1 MSRLLGRVA
10 FVTAIITTGSAAFAL
25 PFDSFDPRS
34 MAMGG
39 AGVAV
44 GDAAMAPFFNP
55 ALLAVT
61 DIDDDF
67 SINLPVVG
75 ARIYDP
81 EDFEDSLTAFQDAG
95 YLDSLDGHIQN
106 YNYAAYPTSND
117 LRLIASDASTLST
130 QLTTLNDK
138 PLQMEAGAALVMAIP
153 SRKFGGAFYA
163 NGWAVGGAVANYR
176 DDATLQ
182 EFTDTLNAVADC
194 YDTNAVIPGSCNPV
208 TDIPNYSTYFDATT
222 GDVTFDSTDLKSS
235 VDMRGVTVTETGVA
249 LARQFGEGAGSW
261 TLGITPKYVKL
272 RLYEYRADVKSADT
286 EDFDGDDY
294 KAEYSHTNFDIGL
307 AKNYN
312 NGWRSGFVIKN
323 VIAHTYDFKNVPR
336 DPLTNTPL
344 PDAASVSTGTTLNLK
359 PQARL
364 GVSHQNKWSTVA
376 LDVDLT
382 DNDPAGFEKRTR
394 YIALGGELNG
404 WDWVQLR
411 AGYRINTFDSA
422 RNVASLGLG
431 LAAAGT
437 LHIDVAMANSS
448 NETGAALQLGL
459 QF

>member
-1 MSRLLGRVA
+1 MFRLLGRFAVI
-10 FVTAIITTGSAAFAL
+10 TSITTASSTALAL

-44 GDAAMAPFFNP
+44 GDAAMAPIFNP

-61 DIDDDF
+61 REEDDF
-67 SINLPVVG
+67 AMNLPTVG

-81 EDFEDSLTAFQDAG
+81 ENFEDSLDAFQDAG
-95 YLDSLDGHIQN
+95 YLDTLDGHIQYFN
-106 YNYAAYPTSND
+106 NAVAPSSND

-130 QLTTLNDK
+130 QLTTLDEK
-138 PLQMEAGAALVMAIP
+138 PLQVEAGAALVIAVP

-163 NGWAVGGAVANYR
+163 NGWAVGGGVANYR

-182 EFTDTLNAVADC
+182 AFTETLDAVADC
-194 YDTNAVIPGSCNPV
+194 YDANTLMPGSCNPI
-208 TDIPNYSTYFDATT
+208 DLPNYSTYFDTTT
-222 GDVTFDSTDLKSS
+222 GDVTFNSDDLKSS
-235 VDMRGVTVTETGVA
+235 VDLRGVTVAETGLA

-261 TLGITPKYVKL
+261 TIGLTPKYVKL
-272 RLYEYRADVKSADT
+272 RLYEYRADVKSADV
-286 EDFDGDDY
+286 EDFNGDDY
-294 KAEYSHTNFDIGL
+294 TAEYNHTNFDIGL

-312 NGWRSGFVIKN
+312 NGWRSGLVIKN
-323 VIAHTYDFKNVPR
+323 VIPHSYDFKNVPR

-344 PDAASVSTGTTLNLK
+344 PGAAPVATGTTLNLK

-364 GVSHQNKWSTVA
+364 GVSHQNSWSTVA

-382 DNDPAGFEKRTR
+382 DNDPAGFEERTR
-394 YIALGGELNG
+394 FIALGGELNG

-422 RNVASLGLG
+422 RNVASFGLG

-437 LHIDVAMANSS
+437 VHIDVAVAESS